1 MSSLL
6 TLIRLPDFSPLPPSS
21 AGGTEAQGG
30 CLDGEGG
37 AHAGRP
43 GKDKS
48 YPLAA
53 LLERG
58 WESGACFKSH
68 KIHNASPLA
77 SGGIQFNVENRK
89 VVGVVFGSREW
100 GMELGS

>member
-6 TLIRLPDFSPLPPSS
+6 TLIRLPDLNPLPPSS
-21 AGGTEAQGG
+21 PGGAEAQGG

-37 AHAGRP
+37 ACAGRP

-53 LLERG
+53 LLEKR

-68 KIHNASPLA
+68 QNHTASPRA
-77 SGGIQFNVENRK
+77 SGGLQFDVENRR
-89 VVGVVFGSREW
+89 VVRVVFGSREW
-100 GMELGS
+100 GMELTS

>member
-1 MSSLL
+1 M
-6 TLIRLPDFSPLPPSS
+6 
-21 AGGTEAQGG
+21 
-30 CLDGEGG
+30 GEGG

-43 GKDKS
+43 GKNKS
-48 YPLAA
+48 YPLAGI
-53 LLERG
+53 LERK

-68 KIHNASPLA
+68 KIHNASPLT

-89 VVGVVFGSREW
+89 VVGGGFGSREW